1 MLRNRVRELRA
12 RDQLSQTELGKLIE
26 VTRQTIG
33 LIEKGDYQPSVTLA
47 LKVSKVFD
55 LPLEEVFWL
64 DENGKDDH

>member
-12 RDQLSQTELGKLIE
+12 RDRLSQTDLGKLIG

-47 LKVSKVFD
+47 LKTAKVFV
-55 LPLEEVFWL
+55 LPLEDVFWL
-64 DENGKDDH
+64 EDWKGKDG